1 MYYSNVYEKN
11 FKIQGG
17 DMMYRVAVWG
27 FGAMGSGIARSILS
41 KYELQLVGVHDMR
54 REYIGKDISDI
65 LELEEPT
72 GIKIYDSPMTMIDE
86 TNPDLVVIATHSFVD
101 VVKSQIISVIK
112 KNVNV
117 ITIAEEMSHPF
128 YTHTQAALE
137 IDNIAR
143 RYGVTVLGTGVNPG
157 FVLDTLIIALTG
169 ASLNVKSIKAA
180 RINDL
185 SPFGPTVMETQGVG
199 TTVEEF
205 EKGIK
210 DGTIVGHIGFEQS
223 IYMIAD
229 AMGWVID
236 RIEQTREPIV
246 SNVSRETKYV
256 KVEPGMVAGCRHIA
270 KAYMNDELII
280 ELEHPQQIKPEL
292 EEVDTGDFIWVKG
305 NPDLSLAIK
314 PEIPGGKG
322 TMAVATNMIP
332 AVIESEAGLMTMA
345 DLPIPRALIGEIY

>member
-1 MYYSNVYEKN
+1 
-11 FKIQGG
+11 
-17 DMMYRVAVWG
+17 MYRVALWG

-41 KYELQLVGVHDMR
+41 KYELKLVGVHDMR
-54 REYIGKDISDI
+54 REYIGKDVGELLG
-65 LELEEPT
+65 LE
-72 GIKIYDSPMTMIDE
+72 KADVKVYDNPMDMIDE
-86 TNPDLVVIATHSFVD
+86 TNPDLVVIATHSFVE
-101 VVKSQIISVIK
+101 VVKEQILSVIK

-117 ITIAEEMSHPF
+117 VTIAEEMSHPF
-128 YTHTQAALE
+128 FTHPDAAEE
-137 IDNIAR
+137 IDNLAR
-143 RYGVTVLGTGVNPG
+143 RHGVTVLGTGVNPG

-169 ASLNVKSIKAA
+169 AALNVKKIKAA

-223 IYMIAD
+223 IYMIAE
-229 AMGWVID
+229 AMGWNID

-270 KAYMNDELII
+270 KAYMNDELLI
-280 ELEHPQQIKPEL
+280 ELEHPQQVLPEL
-292 EEVDTGDFIWVKG
+292 EEVDTGDYIWVEG

-332 AVIESEAGLMTMA
+332 AVIEGPEGLLTMA
-345 DLPIPRALIGEIY
+345 DLPVPRALIGELY

>member
-1 MYYSNVYEKN
+1 
-11 FKIQGG
+11 
-17 DMMYRVAVWG
+17 MYRIALWG

-41 KYELQLVGVHDMR
+41 KYELKLVGVHDMR
-54 REYIGKDISDI
+54 REYTGKDVGELLG
-65 LELEEPT
+65 LE
-72 GIKIYDSPMTMIDE
+72 KIDVKVHDNPMEMIDE

-101 VVKSQIISVIK
+101 VVKDQILSVIK
-112 KNVNV
+112 KNVNIV
-117 ITIAEEMSHPF
+117 TIAEEMAHPF
-128 YTHTQAALE
+128 HTHPDAAEE
-137 IDNIAR
+137 IDNLAR
-143 RYGVTVLGTGVNPG
+143 RHGVTVLGTGVNPG

-169 ASLNVKSIKAA
+169 AALNVKKIKAA

-205 EKGIK
+205 EKGIA
-210 DGTIVGHIGFEQS
+210 DGTIVGHIGFEES
-223 IYMIAD
+223 IYMIAE
-229 AMGWVID
+229 AMGWNID
-236 RIEQTREPIV
+236 RIDQTREPIV

-270 KAYMNDELII
+270 KAYMNDELLI
-280 ELEHPQQIKPEL
+280 ELEHPQQVLPEL
-292 EEVDTGDFIWVKG
+292 EEVDTGDYVWIKG

-332 AVIESEAGLMTMA
+332 NVIEGPEGLMTMA
-345 DLPIPRALIGEIY
+345 DLPIPRALIGELY

>member
-1 MYYSNVYEKN
+1 
-11 FKIQGG
+11 
-17 DMMYRVAVWG
+17 MYRVALWG

-41 KYELQLVGVHDMR
+41 KYELKLVGVHDMR
-54 REYIGKDISDI
+54 NEYVGKDVGELLD
-65 LELEEPT
+65 LE
-72 GIKIYDSPMTMIDE
+72 KVDVKVYDNPMDMIDE

-101 VVKSQIISVIK
+101 VVKEQILSVIK
-112 KNVNV
+112 KNVNIV
-117 ITIAEEMSHPF
+117 TIAEEMAHPF
-128 YTHTQAALE
+128 HTHPDAAEE
-137 IDNIAR
+137 IDNLAR
-143 RYGVTVLGTGVNPG
+143 RHGVTVLGTGVNPG

-169 ASLNVKSIKAA
+169 AALNVKKIKAA

-205 EKGIK
+205 EKGIA
-210 DGTIVGHIGFEQS
+210 DGTIVGHIGFEES
-223 IYMIAD
+223 IYMIAE
-229 AMGWVID
+229 AMGWNID
-236 RIEQTREPIV
+236 RIDQTREPIV

-270 KAYMNDELII
+270 KAYMNDELVI
-280 ELEHPQQIKPEL
+280 ELEHPQQVLPEL
-292 EEVDTGDFIWVKG
+292 EEVDTGDYVWVKG

-332 AVIESEAGLMTMA
+332 NVIEGPEGLMTMA
-345 DLPIPRALIGEIY
+345 DLPIPRALIGELY

>member
-1 MYYSNVYEKN
+1 
-11 FKIQGG
+11 
-17 DMMYRVAVWG
+17 MYRVALWG

-41 KYELQLVGVHDMR
+41 KYELNLVGVHDMR
-54 REYIGKDISDI
+54 REYIGKDVGELLG
-65 LELEEPT
+65 LE
-72 GIKIYDSPMTMIDE
+72 KVDVKVYDNPMEMIDE
-86 TNPDLVVIATHSFVD
+86 TNPDLVVVATHSFVD
-101 VVKSQIISVIK
+101 VVKDQILSVIK

-117 ITIAEEMSHPF
+117 VTIAEEMAHPF
-128 YTHTQAALE
+128 HTHPEAAEE
-137 IDNIAR
+137 IDNLAR
-143 RYGVTVLGTGVNPG
+143 RHGVTVLGTGVNPG

-169 ASLNVKSIKAA
+169 AALNVKKIKAA

-205 EKGIK
+205 EKGIA
-210 DGTIVGHIGFEQS
+210 DGTIVGHIGFEES
-223 IYMIAD
+223 IYMIAE
-229 AMGWVID
+229 AMGWNID

-270 KAYMNDELII
+270 KAYMNDELMI
-280 ELEHPQQIKPEL
+280 ELEHPQQVLPEL
-292 EEVDTGDFIWVKG
+292 EEVDTGDYIWVKG

-332 AVIESEAGLMTMA
+332 AVIEGPEGLMTMA
-345 DLPIPRALIGEIY
+345 DLPVPRALIGEIY

>member
-1 MYYSNVYEKN
+1 
-11 FKIQGG
+11 
-17 DMMYRVAVWG
+17 
-27 FGAMGSGIARSILS
+27 MGSGIARSILS
-41 KYELQLVGVHDMR
+41 KYELNLVGVHDMR
-54 REYIGKDISDI
+54 REYIGKDVGELLG
-65 LELEEPT
+65 LE
-72 GIKIYDSPMTMIDE
+72 KVDVKVYDNPMEMIDE

-101 VVKSQIISVIK
+101 VVKDQILSVIK

-117 ITIAEEMSHPF
+117 VTIAEEMAHPF
-128 YTHTQAALE
+128 HTHPEAAEE
-137 IDNIAR
+137 IDNLAR
-143 RYGVTVLGTGVNPG
+143 RHGVTVLGTGVNPG

-169 ASLNVKSIKAA
+169 AALNVKKIKAA

-205 EKGIK
+205 EKGIA
-210 DGTIVGHIGFEQS
+210 DGTIVGHIGFEES
-223 IYMIAD
+223 IYMIAE
-229 AMGWVID
+229 AMGWNID

-270 KAYMNDELII
+270 KAYMNDELMI
-280 ELEHPQQIKPEL
+280 ELEHPQQVLPEL
-292 EEVDTGDFIWVKG
+292 EEVDTGDYIWVKG

-332 AVIESEAGLMTMA
+332 AVIEGPEGLMTMA
-345 DLPIPRALIGEIY
+345 DLPVPRALIGEIY

>member
-1 MYYSNVYEKN
+1 
-11 FKIQGG
+11 
-17 DMMYRVAVWG
+17 MYRVALWG

-41 KYELQLVGVHDMR
+41 KYELNLVGVHDMR
-54 REYIGKDISDI
+54 REYIGKDVGELLG
-65 LELEEPT
+65 LE
-72 GIKIYDSPMTMIDE
+72 KVDVKVYDNPMEMIDE

-101 VVKSQIISVIK
+101 VVKDQILSVIK

-117 ITIAEEMSHPF
+117 VTIAEEMAHPF
-128 YTHTQAALE
+128 HTHPEAAEE
-137 IDNIAR
+137 IDNLAR
-143 RYGVTVLGTGVNPG
+143 RHGVTVLGTGVNPG

-169 ASLNVKSIKAA
+169 AALNVKKIKAA

-205 EKGIK
+205 EKGIA
-210 DGTIVGHIGFEQS
+210 DGTIVGHIGFEES
-223 IYMIAD
+223 IYMIAE
-229 AMGWVID
+229 AMGWSID
-236 RIEQTREPIV
+236 KIEQTREPIV
-246 SNVSRETKYV
+246 SNVSRETKYA

-270 KAYMNDELII
+270 KAYMNDELMI
-280 ELEHPQQIKPEL
+280 ELEHPQQVLPEL
-292 EEVDTGDFIWVKG
+292 EEVDTGDYIWVKG

-332 AVIESEAGLMTMA
+332 AVIEGPEGLMTMA
-345 DLPIPRALIGEIY
+345 DLPVPRALIGEIY

>member
-1 MYYSNVYEKN
+1 
-11 FKIQGG
+11 
-17 DMMYRVAVWG
+17 MYRVALWG

-41 KYELQLVGVHDMR
+41 KYELNLVGVHDMR
-54 REYIGKDISDI
+54 REYIGKDVGELLG
-65 LELEEPT
+65 LE
-72 GIKIYDSPMTMIDE
+72 KVDVKVYDNPMEMIDE

-101 VVKSQIISVIK
+101 VVKDQILSVIK

-117 ITIAEEMSHPF
+117 VTIAEEMAHPF
-128 YTHTQAALE
+128 HTHPEAAEE
-137 IDNIAR
+137 IDNLAR
-143 RYGVTVLGTGVNPG
+143 RHGVTVLGTGVNPG

-169 ASLNVKSIKAA
+169 AALNVKKIKAA

-205 EKGIK
+205 EKGIA
-210 DGTIVGHIGFEQS
+210 DGTIVGHIGFEES
-223 IYMIAD
+223 IYMIAE
-229 AMGWVID
+229 AMGWNID

-270 KAYMNDELII
+270 KAYMNDELMI
-280 ELEHPQQIKPEL
+280 ELEHPQQVLPEL
-292 EEVDTGDFIWVKG
+292 EEVDTGDYIWVKG

-332 AVIESEAGLMTMA
+332 AVIEGPEGLMTMA
-345 DLPIPRALIGEIY
+345 DLPVPRALIGEIY

>member
-1 MYYSNVYEKN
+1 
-11 FKIQGG
+11 
-17 DMMYRVAVWG
+17 MYRVALWG

-41 KYELQLVGVHDMR
+41 KYELNLVGVHDMR
-54 REYIGKDISDI
+54 REYIGKDVGELLG
-65 LELEEPT
+65 LE
-72 GIKIYDSPMTMIDE
+72 KVDVKVYDNPMEMIDE

-101 VVKSQIISVIK
+101 VVKDQILSVIK

-117 ITIAEEMSHPF
+117 VTIAEEMAHPF
-128 YTHTQAALE
+128 HTHPEAAEE
-137 IDNIAR
+137 IDNLAR
-143 RYGVTVLGTGVNPG
+143 RHGVTVLGTGVNPG

-169 ASLNVKSIKAA
+169 AALNVKKIKAA

-205 EKGIK
+205 EKGIA
-210 DGTIVGHIGFEQS
+210 DGTIVGHIGFEES
-223 IYMIAD
+223 IYMIAE
-229 AMGWVID
+229 AMGWNID

-256 KVEPGMVAGCRHIA
+256 KVEHGMVAGCRHIA
-270 KAYMNDELII
+270 KAYMNDELMI
-280 ELEHPQQIKPEL
+280 ELEHPQQVLPEL
-292 EEVDTGDFIWVKG
+292 EEVDTGDYIWVKG

-332 AVIESEAGLMTMA
+332 AVIEGPEGLMTMA
-345 DLPIPRALIGEIY
+345 DLPVPRALIGEIY

>member
-1 MYYSNVYEKN
+1 
-11 FKIQGG
+11 
-17 DMMYRVAVWG
+17 MYRVALWG

-41 KYELQLVGVHDMR
+41 KYELNLVGVHDMR
-54 REYIGKDISDI
+54 REYIGKDVGELLG
-65 LELEEPT
+65 LE
-72 GIKIYDSPMTMIDE
+72 KVDVKVYDNPMEMIDE

-101 VVKSQIISVIK
+101 VVKDQILSVIK

-117 ITIAEEMSHPF
+117 VTIAEEMAHPF
-128 YTHTQAALE
+128 HTHPEAAEE
-137 IDNIAR
+137 IDNLAR
-143 RYGVTVLGTGVNPG
+143 RHGVTVLGTGVNPG

-169 ASLNVKSIKAA
+169 AALNVKKIKAA

-205 EKGIK
+205 EKGIA
-210 DGTIVGHIGFEQS
+210 DGTIVGHIGFEES
-223 IYMIAD
+223 IYMIAE
-229 AMGWVID
+229 AMGWSID
-236 RIEQTREPIV
+236 KIEQTREPIV

-270 KAYMNDELII
+270 KAYMNDELMI
-280 ELEHPQQIKPEL
+280 ELEHPQQVLPEL
-292 EEVDTGDFIWVKG
+292 EEVDTGDYIWVKG

-332 AVIESEAGLMTMA
+332 AVIEGPEGLMTMA
-345 DLPIPRALIGEIY
+345 DLPVPRALIGEIY

>member
-1 MYYSNVYEKN
+1 
-11 FKIQGG
+11 
-17 DMMYRVAVWG
+17 MYRVALWG
-27 FGAMGSGIARSILS
+27 FGAMGSGIARNILS
-41 KYELQLVGVHDMR
+41 KYELNLVGVHDMR
-54 REYIGKDISDI
+54 REYIGKDVGELLG
-65 LELEEPT
+65 LE
-72 GIKIYDSPMTMIDE
+72 KIDVKVYDNPMEMIDE

-101 VVKSQIISVIK
+101 VVKDQILSVIK

-117 ITIAEEMSHPF
+117 VTIAEEMAHPF
-128 YTHTQAALE
+128 HTHPEVAEE
-137 IDNIAR
+137 IDNLAR
-143 RYGVTVLGTGVNPG
+143 RHGVTVLGTGVNPG

-169 ASLNVKSIKAA
+169 AALNVKKIKAA

-205 EKGIK
+205 EKGIA

-223 IYMIAD
+223 IYMIAE
-229 AMGWVID
+229 AMGWNID
-236 RIEQTREPIV
+236 KIEQTREPIV

-270 KAYMNDELII
+270 KAYMNDELLI
-280 ELEHPQQIKPEL
+280 ELEHPQQIQPEL
-292 EEVDTGDFIWVKG
+292 EEVDTGDFIWIEG
-305 NPDLSLAIK
+305 NPNISLAIK

-332 AVIESEAGLMTMA
+332 AVIEGPEGLMTMA
-345 DLPIPRALIGEIY
+345 DLPVPRALIGEIY